1 MERIAYSLKYKDI
14 YNRWGLPEGPTH
26 HLIQKAEQRLIEEI
40 INPEP
45 LKLPTSFRDIRTDQQ
60 YIYDL
65 FDGQLQEELIV
76 LWLEA
81 QGYEA
86 KKSGCDKDFTL
97 FRDKVK
103 RINSS
108 ADLTVNGKQ
117 IEIQMSRQGKRH
129 KYHIKYHKAEHILNG
144 RYTLLFIVG
153 DQYLI
158 VNSNNIDMTDVEYNF
173 AYGGKKCV
181 CYRPTDNDYLNIKD
195 GVTI

>member
-1 MERIAYSLKYKDI
+1 MERIAYSLKYNDI
-14 YNRWGLPEGPTH
+14 HKRWGLPKSPTH
-26 HLIQKAEQRLIEEI
+26 RLIQKAEQRLIEEI
-40 INPEP
+40 IDSTP
-45 LKLPTSFRDIRTDQQ
+45 LSLPPQFRDVRTDQQ

-103 RINSS
+103 RINST

-129 KYHIKYHKAEHILNG
+129 KYHIKFNKAEHILNG

-153 DQYLI
+153 DQYLKI
-158 VNSNNIDMTDVEYNF
+158 DSNNIDMTDVEYNF

-195 GVTI
+195 GVII